1 MKKILTIL
9 LFTSLS
15 ALSPASAIAKPAFYG
30 VIIGSGVH
38 DYYPNA
44 AIQEV
49 YSYATTVSSGIFEAD
64 IVDRFQLN
72 SSNLYDG
79 AKKFAEE
86 KCKNSKGYF
95 LDNYREEML
104 TVGSQYNV
112 VTSVYTNAVCIK
124 E

>member
-1 MKKILTIL
+1 MKKIITTL
-9 LFTSLS
+9 LFISLS
-15 ALSPASAIAKPAFYG
+15 ALPPVSAMAKPAFYG
-30 VIIGSGVH
+30 VIVGSSVH

-44 AIQEV
+44 AIQNV

-72 SSNLYDG
+72 SSNLYKS

-86 KCKNSKGYF
+86 KCKDSKGYF
-95 LDNYREEML
+95 LDNFKEETL